1 MFRCLTRFYKR
12 AKRMVVTAV
21 TVLLRR
27 VAGRAR
33 QAWASHGSKVRT
45 DPPYA
50 AVIAIVLGGAF
61 GVVPPKEVLAAAV
74 AAALGV
80 VMTGR
85 NRPDSHPRR
94 DMNRWND
101 DMDLF

>member
-1 MFRCLTRFYKR
+1 MFRCITRFYKK

-33 QAWASHGSKVRT
+33 HAWAAHGSKVRT
-45 DPPYA
+45 EPTYA
-50 AVIAIVLGGAF
+50 AVIAVVLGAAF

-85 NRPDSHPRR
+85 SRLDSDPRR

-101 DMDLF
+101 DVDLF